1 MSTDLTWSQLEKF
14 SKKWRENPDNL
25 VIQASIMKN
34 GIKAATEN
42 PESKVAVQPIFSH
55 EVTTDKVSNQQQ
67 SGRCWMFA
75 ALNTFRH
82 KLNGTLGLKDF
93 ELSQNYTNFWDKL
106 EKANYFLEN
115 IIETAQEDEDSR
127 LVSWLLDTP
136 QQDGGQWDMLVSIIE
151 KYGVV
156 PKTAMPETFQSSKSA
171 DLNHLLNERLRTDA
185 VILRKA
191 VRENTSVAQLKEDM
205 LAEIYQLLVMSL
217 GEPPKTFDFEYRD
230 KNNEFKQDLQISP
243 TDFFKR
249 YIDIDLKDYI
259 PLINA
264 PTKDKPF
271 NQVFTVDYLGNIV
284 GGTPIKYLNVEM
296 DVLKKAAAEQ
306 IKDGETVWFGCDVG
320 QLSERTSGIMDTNIF
335 LLNQAFGFNTTMTK
349 AERLD
354 YKHSMLTHAMVL
366 TGINIADG
374 KINRWK
380 VENSWG
386 EAIGNKGYF
395 VASDSWMDE
404 YTFQV
409 VVRKKYLPKELLN
422 AFEQEPIV
430 LKPWDPM
437 GSLAFK

>member
-1 MSTDLTWSQLEKF
+1 MSAELTLDQVEIF
-14 SKKWRENPDNL
+14 SKKWRENPDKL
-25 VIQASIMKN
+25 VFQASIMKN

-42 PESKVAVQPIFSH
+42 PISKVNNQPIFSH
-55 EVTTDKVSNQQQ
+55 EVKTEKVSNQQQ

-115 IIETAQEDEDSR
+115 IIETANEDEDSR

-156 PKTAMPETFQSSKSA
+156 PKSAMPETYQSSKSA

-191 VRENTSVAQLKEDM
+191 VQEKKDTAMLKEEM
-205 LAEIYQLLVMSL
+205 LAEVYQLLVLTL
-217 GEPPKTFDFEYRD
+217 GEPPKVFDFEYRNKD
-230 KNNEFKQDLQISP
+230 NEFKQDLQITP
-243 TDFFKR
+243 KDFYER
-249 YIDIDLKDYI
+249 YIDMDLKNYI

-264 PTKDKPF
+264 PTKDKLF
-271 NQVFTVDYLGNIV
+271 NQAFTVDYLGNIV
-284 GGTPIKYLNVEM
+284 NGTPIKYLNVEM
-296 DVLKKAAAEQ
+296 NVLKKAAADQ
-306 IKDGETVWFGCDVG
+306 IKEGETVWFGCDVG
-320 QLSERTSGIMDTNIF
+320 QLSERTSGIMDTDIF
-335 LLNQAFGFNTTMTK
+335 LLNQAFGFKSAMTK

-366 TGINIADG
+366 TGVNVANG
-374 KINRWK
+374 SVNRWK

-386 EAIGNKGYF
+386 EKIGNNGYF
-395 VASDSWMDE
+395 VASDTWMDE

-409 VVRKKYLPKELLN
+409 VVHKKHLSKDLIE
-422 AFEQEPIV
+422 AFNQKPIA

-437 GSLAFK
+437 GSLAL

>member
-1 MSTDLTWSQLEKF
+1 MSTEITFDQLENF
-14 SKKWRENPDNL
+14 SKKWRENPDKL
-25 VIQASIMKN
+25 VFQASIMKN

-42 PESKVAVQPIFSH
+42 PESKTKVRPVFSH
-55 EVTTDKVSNQQQ
+55 EVVTDKVSNQQQ

-93 ELSQNYTNFWDKL
+93 ELSQNFINFWDKL

-115 IIETAQEDEDSR
+115 IIETANEDEDSR

-151 KYGVV
+151 KYGAV
-156 PKTAMPETFQSSKSA
+156 PKSAMPETFQSSKSA

-191 VRENTSVAQLKEDM
+191 VNEKTNASALKEEM
-205 LAEIYQLLVMSL
+205 LVEIYQLLVMSL
-217 GEPPKTFDFEYRD
+217 GEPPKVFDFEYRNKD
-230 KNNEFKQDLQISP
+230 NEFKQDLQISP
-243 TDFFKR
+243 KDFFKR
-249 YIDIDLKDYI
+249 YIDVDLRDYI

-271 NQVFTVDYLGNIV
+271 NQAFTVDYLGNIV
-284 GGTPIKYLNVEM
+284 GGAPIKYLNVEM

-320 QLSERTSGIMDTNIF
+320 QLSERSSGIMDTNIF
-335 LLNQAFGFNTTMTK
+335 LTNQTFGFKTKMTK

-366 TGINIADG
+366 TGINVADG
-374 KINRWK
+374 VVNRWK

-395 VASDSWMDE
+395 VASDAWMDE
-404 YTFQV
+404 FTFQV
-409 VVRKKYLPKELLN
+409 VVQKKYLSEELLN
-422 AFEQEPIV
+422 AFNQEPIA

-437 GSLAFK
+437 GSLAFR

>member
-1 MSTDLTWSQLEKF
+1 MSTELTFDQLNSF
-14 SKKWRENPDNL
+14 SKKWRENPDNM

-42 PESKVAVQPIFSH
+42 PVAKVKVQPIFSH

-156 PKTAMPETFQSSKSA
+156 PKSAMPETFQSSKSA

-191 VRENTSVAQLKEDM
+191 VKNKVSVTQLKEEM

-217 GEPPKTFDFEYRD
+217 GEPPKTFDFEYRNKD
-230 KNNEFKQDLQISP
+230 NEFKQALQISP

-249 YIDIDLKDYI
+249 YIDIDLRDYV

-284 GGTPIKYLNVEM
+284 GGAPIRYLNVEM
-296 DVLKKAAAEQ
+296 DVLKKAAAKQ
-306 IKDGETVWFGCDVG
+306 IQNGETVWFGCDVG

-335 LLNQAFGFNTTMTK
+335 LLNQAFGFKTTMTK

-354 YKHSMLTHAMVL
+354 YKHSMLTRAMVL
-366 TGINIADG
+366 TGVNVVDG
-374 KINRWK
+374 EVNRWK

-395 VASDSWMDE
+395 VASDAWMDE
-404 YTFQV
+404 FTFQV
-409 VVRKKYLPKELLN
+409 VVRKKYLSDELLN
-422 AFEQEPIV
+422 AFKQEPIT

>member
-1 MSTDLTWSQLEKF
+1 MSAELTLDQVEIF
-14 SKKWRENPDNL
+14 SKKWRENPDKL
-25 VIQASIMKN
+25 VFQASIMKN

-42 PESKVAVQPIFSH
+42 PISKVNNQPIFSH
-55 EVTTDKVSNQQQ
+55 EVKTEKVSNQQQ

-115 IIETAQEDEDSR
+115 IIETANEDEDSR

-156 PKTAMPETFQSSKSA
+156 PKSVMPETYQSSKSA

-191 VRENTSVAQLKEDM
+191 VQEKKDTAMLKEEM
-205 LAEIYQLLVMSL
+205 LAEVYQLLVLTL
-217 GEPPKTFDFEYRD
+217 GEPPKVFDFEYRNKD
-230 KNNEFKQDLQISP
+230 NEFKQDLQITP
-243 TDFFKR
+243 KDFYER
-249 YIDIDLKDYI
+249 YIDMDLKNYI

-264 PTKDKPF
+264 PTKDKSF
-271 NQVFTVDYLGNIV
+271 NQAFTVDYLGNIV
-284 GGTPIKYLNVEM
+284 DGTPIKYLNVEM
-296 DVLKKAAAEQ
+296 NVLKKAAADQ
-306 IKDGETVWFGCDVG
+306 IKEGETVWFGCDVG
-320 QLSERTSGIMDTNIF
+320 QLSERTSGIMDTDIF
-335 LLNQAFGFNTTMTK
+335 LLNQAFGFKSAMTK

-366 TGINIADG
+366 TGVNVANG
-374 KINRWK
+374 SVNRWK

-386 EAIGNKGYF
+386 EKIGNNGYF
-395 VASDSWMDE
+395 VASDTWMDE

-409 VVRKKYLPKELLN
+409 VVHKKHLSKDLIE
-422 AFEQEPIV
+422 AFNQKPIA

-437 GSLAFK
+437 GSLAL

>member
-1 MSTDLTWSQLEKF
+1 MNTEITFNQLENF
-14 SKKWRENPDNL
+14 SKKWRENPDRL
-25 VIQASIMKN
+25 VFQASIMKN

-42 PESKVAVQPIFSH
+42 PESKARVRPVFSH
-55 EVTTDKVSNQQQ
+55 EVATDKVSNQQQ

-93 ELSQNYTNFWDKL
+93 ELSQNFINFWDKL

-115 IIETAQEDEDSR
+115 IIETANEDENSR

-151 KYGVV
+151 KYGAV
-156 PKTAMPETFQSSKSA
+156 PKSAMPETFQSSKSA

-191 VRENTSVAQLKEDM
+191 VNEKTNASALKEEM
-205 LAEIYQLLVMSL
+205 LVEIYQLLVMSL
-217 GEPPKTFDFEYRD
+217 GEPPKVFDFEYRNKD
-230 KNNEFKQDLQISP
+230 NEFKQDLQISP
-243 TDFFKR
+243 KDFFKR
-249 YIDIDLKDYI
+249 YIDVDLRDYI

-271 NQVFTVDYLGNIV
+271 NQAFTVNYLGNIV
-284 GGTPIKYLNVEM
+284 GGAPIKYLNVEM
-296 DVLKKAAAEQ
+296 NVLKKAAAEQ

-320 QLSERTSGIMDTNIF
+320 QLSERSSGIMDTDIF
-335 LLNQAFGFNTTMTK
+335 LTNQTFGFKTKMTK

-366 TGINIADG
+366 TGINVADG
-374 KINRWK
+374 EVNRWK

-395 VASDSWMDE
+395 VASDAWMDE
-404 YTFQV
+404 FTFQV
-409 VVRKKYLPKELLN
+409 VVQKKYLSEELLN
-422 AFEQEPIV
+422 AFNQEPIA

-437 GSLAFK
+437 GSLAFR

>member
-1 MSTDLTWSQLEKF
+1 MSTELTFNQLESF
-14 SKKWRENPDNL
+14 SKKWRENPDKL
-25 VIQASIMKN
+25 VFQASIMKN

-42 PESKVAVQPIFSH
+42 PESKAKVRPVFSH
-55 EVTTDKVSNQQQ
+55 EVVTDKVSNQQQ

-93 ELSQNYTNFWDKL
+93 ELSQNFINFWDKL

-115 IIETAQEDEDSR
+115 IIETANEDADSR
-127 LVSWLLDTP
+127 LVSWLLETP

-156 PKTAMPETFQSSKSA
+156 PKSAMPETFQSSKSA

-185 VILRKA
+185 VTLRKA
-191 VRENTSVAQLKEDM
+191 VNEKTNTSALKEEM

-217 GEPPKTFDFEYRD
+217 GEPPKVFDFEYRNKD
-230 KNNEFKQDLQISP
+230 NEFKQDLQISP
-243 TDFFKR
+243 KDFFNR
-249 YIDIDLKDYI
+249 YIDVDLRDYI

-271 NQVFTVDYLGNIV
+271 NQAFTVDYLGNIV
-284 GGTPIKYLNVEM
+284 GGAPIKYLNVEM
-296 DVLKKAAAEQ
+296 NVLKKAAAEQ

-320 QLSERTSGIMDTNIF
+320 QLSERSSGIMDTDIF
-335 LLNQAFGFNTTMTK
+335 LMDQAFGFKTKMTK

-366 TGINIADG
+366 TGINVADG
-374 KINRWK
+374 EVNRWK

-386 EAIGNKGYF
+386 DAIGNKGYF
-395 VASDSWMDE
+395 VASDAWMDE
-404 YTFQV
+404 FTFQV
-409 VVRKKYLPKELLN
+409 VVQKKYLSEELLN
-422 AFEQEPIV
+422 AFNQEPIA

>member
-156 PKTAMPETFQSSKSA
+156 PKAAMPETFQSSKSA

-185 VILRKA
+185 VILRKE

>member
-1 MSTDLTWSQLEKF
+1 MNTEITFNQLEIF
-14 SKKWRENPDNL
+14 SKKWRENPDRL
-25 VIQASIMKN
+25 VFQASIMKN

-42 PESKVAVQPIFSH
+42 PESKARVRPVFSH
-55 EVTTDKVSNQQQ
+55 EVATDKVSNQQQ

-93 ELSQNYTNFWDKL
+93 ELSQNFINFWDKL

-115 IIETAQEDEDSR
+115 IIETANEDENSR

-151 KYGVV
+151 KYGAV
-156 PKTAMPETFQSSKSA
+156 PKSAMPETFQSSKSA

-191 VRENTSVAQLKEDM
+191 VNEKTNTSALKEEM
-205 LAEIYQLLVMSL
+205 LVEIYQLLVMSL
-217 GEPPKTFDFEYRD
+217 GEPPKVFDFEYRNKD
-230 KNNEFKQDLQISP
+230 NEFKQDLQISP
-243 TDFFKR
+243 KDFFKR
-249 YIDIDLKDYI
+249 YIDVDLRDYI

-271 NQVFTVDYLGNIV
+271 NQAFTVDYLGNIV
-284 GGTPIKYLNVEM
+284 GGAPIKYLNVEM
-296 DVLKKAAAEQ
+296 NVLKKAAAEQ

-320 QLSERTSGIMDTNIF
+320 QLSERSSGIMDTDIF
-335 LLNQAFGFNTTMTK
+335 LTNQTFGFKTKMTK

-366 TGINIADG
+366 TGINVADG
-374 KINRWK
+374 EVNRWK

-395 VASDSWMDE
+395 VASDAWMDE
-404 YTFQV
+404 FTFQV
-409 VVRKKYLPKELLN
+409 VVQKKYLSEELLN
-422 AFEQEPIV
+422 AFNQEPIA

-437 GSLAFK
+437 GSLAFR

>member
-1 MSTDLTWSQLEKF
+1 MNTEITFNQLENF
-14 SKKWRENPDNL
+14 SKKWRENPDKL
-25 VIQASIMKN
+25 VFQASIMKN

-42 PESKVAVQPIFSH
+42 PESKARVRPVFSH
-55 EVTTDKVSNQQQ
+55 EVATDKVSNQQQ

-93 ELSQNYTNFWDKL
+93 ELSQNFINFWDKL

-115 IIETAQEDEDSR
+115 IIETANEDENSR

-151 KYGVV
+151 KYGAV
-156 PKTAMPETFQSSKSA
+156 PKSAMPETFQSSKSA

-191 VRENTSVAQLKEDM
+191 VNEKTNASALKEEM
-205 LAEIYQLLVMSL
+205 LVEIYQLLVMSL
-217 GEPPKTFDFEYRD
+217 GEPPKVFDFEYRNKD
-230 KNNEFKQDLQISP
+230 NEFKQDLQISP
-243 TDFFKR
+243 KDFFKR
-249 YIDIDLKDYI
+249 YIDVDLRDYI

-271 NQVFTVDYLGNIV
+271 NQAFTVNYLGNIV
-284 GGTPIKYLNVEM
+284 GGAPIKYLNVEM
-296 DVLKKAAAEQ
+296 NVLKKAAAEQ

-320 QLSERTSGIMDTNIF
+320 QLSERSSGIMDTDIF
-335 LLNQAFGFNTTMTK
+335 LTNQTFSFKTKMTK

-366 TGINIADG
+366 TGINVADG
-374 KINRWK
+374 EVNRWK

-395 VASDSWMDE
+395 VASDAWMDE
-404 YTFQV
+404 FTFQIV
-409 VVRKKYLPKELLN
+409 VQKKYLSEELLN
-422 AFEQEPIV
+422 AFNQEPIA

-437 GSLAFK
+437 GSLAFR